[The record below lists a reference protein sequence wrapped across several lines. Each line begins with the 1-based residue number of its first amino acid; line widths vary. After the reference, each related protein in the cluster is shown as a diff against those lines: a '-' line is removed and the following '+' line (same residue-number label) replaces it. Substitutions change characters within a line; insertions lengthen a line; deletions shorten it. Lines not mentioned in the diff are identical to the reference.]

1 MSTFNTGEKLKFLVA
16 AMTAFLIGVGG
27 VWVVWLE
34 SKTPNV
40 LTFLTTIFTGFAA
53 IGTAYAAYAAAESA
67 KISEKASNIWK
78 QQMSIDIELAEAKE
92 LKVCLNDWH
101 RRFIAEAYKKN
112 QSLDELLQDVS
123 ATPHVIKQMQ
133 VEHFQKYIDDLNLS
147 WSNLESAFDR
157 ANFVGHSF
165 EQRLRLRRLHI
176 AHREA
181 LNKYVDYL
189 LFNNRMELQRGELAE
204 LLTTIYHINDWA
216 QQDINGQLL
225 YRVEV
230 ELIDENGSFSTC
242 KKDDGTSVYDSLHNS
257 VEGWALNTN
266 VYVDHKMQEI
276 RSRVKDI

>member
-1 MSTFNTGEKLKFLVA
+1 MSSFKTGEKLKFLVA
-16 AMTAFLIGVGG
+16 AVTAFLIGIGG
-27 VWVVWLE
+27 LWALWLE

-40 LTFLTTIFTGFAA
+40 LSFLTTIFTGFAA
-53 IGTAYAAYAAAESA
+53 IGTAYAAYAASESA

-101 RRFIAEAYKKN
+101 RRFTAEAYKKN
-112 QSLDELLQDVS
+112 QTLNELLQGVLES
-123 ATPHVIKQMQ
+123 PHAIKQVQ
-133 VEHFQKYIDDLNLS
+133 IDHFQKYIDDLNLS

-176 AHREA
+176 AHRRA
-181 LNKYVDYL
+181 LNKYVEYL
-189 LFNNRMELQRGELAE
+189 MFNNRMNLHHEGLIE

-216 QQDINGQLL
+216 QQDVNGQPL
-225 YRVEV
+225 YRVEI
-230 ELIDENGSFSTC
+230 ELIDDNGTLSLC

-257 VEGWALNTN
+257 VEGWVLNTN
-266 VYVDHKMQEI
+266 VYVDHKIEEI
-276 RSRVKDI
+276 RSRVIDI